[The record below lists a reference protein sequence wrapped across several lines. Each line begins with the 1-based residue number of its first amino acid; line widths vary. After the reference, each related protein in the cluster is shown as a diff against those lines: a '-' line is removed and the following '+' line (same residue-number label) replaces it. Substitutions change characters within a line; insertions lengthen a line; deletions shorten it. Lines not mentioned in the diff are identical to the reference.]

1 MFAPIDDVW
10 NDNHPAIR
18 SFNEYFSGK
27 KSHLRNRQA
36 ADWIRTLGLV
46 PTPELEAIL
55 SAPLI
60 SLMVHPGLSD
70 ISEHECHTRVMGVG
84 SVLLQLLAVQHKLKE
99 PLDLNGDLIEDLL
112 DNSVVPCRSDGDD
125 AFNVMFAALES
136 SPAESGVL
144 VQQMLKFKRDHT
156 VFDEEFQPPTF
167 RRDRPSHIQ
176 PNIAIPVVVGG
187 RNIESVRLGVFG
199 APTSTSHATPQATP
213 ATPAQPNSNSA
224 KRAKPLLQAN
234 RADCEVSNS
243 EIIGRFVKKFGIEIA
258 SGGVSL
264 RARALDEPLR
274 TPSVEEIVSILS
286 IIMDVWNCRSTEA
299 GKSHSWVEHR
309 PPISLKAS
317 NNEMLGQLGLS
328 SRAKSLTEGVADLR
342 RLEVLES
349 EIFAPRRRSRMPF
362 IRVKSLLVTVHPR
375 FNCSTADQS
384 SGLPPESM
392 QLAQRAHE
400 TLWNELI
407 LAEGL
412 FKADEECDEEIYV
425 AYYKCLLIYSGPKD
439 GPEYVGEI

>member
-1 MFAPIDDVW
+1 MIGCPNRDTHTIFDFRDPEFILLASCGAPGGIYCSFATPSYYMIGRIHLPFHMKPDDP
-10 NDNHPAIR
+10 NHQNPTLSSIFDA
-18 SFNEYFSGK
+18 
-27 KSHLRNRQA
+27 A

-112 DNSVVPCRSDGDD
+112 DNSVVPGRSDGDD

-199 APTSTSHATPQATP
+199 APSRQRG
-213 ATPAQPNSNSA
+213 AQGVWLWC
-224 KRAKPLLQAN
+224 KRAQVTPRRKPRPPRPPSQIQTPLSGPSHFCKPIGLLSVQWIRSSHKEQRRRTTVNVAVGKHKWELLLP
-234 RADCEVSNS
+234 ALS
-243 EIIGRFVKKFGIEIA
+243 EIGISFVFRPGISVAEIREAREKPSMNQGR
-258 SGGVSL
+258 
-264 RARALDEPLR
+264 
-274 TPSVEEIVSILS
+274 
-286 IIMDVWNCRSTEA
+286 
-299 GKSHSWVEHR
+299 
-309 PPISLKAS
+309 
-317 NNEMLGQLGLS
+317 
-328 SRAKSLTEGVADLR
+328 
-342 RLEVLES
+342 
-349 EIFAPRRRSRMPF
+349 
-362 IRVKSLLVTVHPR
+362 
-375 FNCSTADQS
+375 
-384 SGLPPESM
+384 
-392 QLAQRAHE
+392 
-400 TLWNELI
+400 
-407 LAEGL
+407 
-412 FKADEECDEEIYV
+412 
-425 AYYKCLLIYSGPKD
+425 
-439 GPEYVGEI
+439 

>member
-1 MFAPIDDVW
+1 MIGCPNRDTHTIFDFRDPEFILLASCGAPGGIYCSFATPSYYMIGRIHLPFHMKPDDP
-10 NDNHPAIR
+10 NHQNPTLSSIFDA
-18 SFNEYFSGK
+18 
-27 KSHLRNRQA
+27 A

-112 DNSVVPCRSDGDD
+112 DNSVVPGRSDGDD

-156 VFDEEFQPPTF
+156 VFDEEFQPRTF

-234 RADCEVSNS
+234 RAYLTQPEVDYSGELLLPALS
-243 EIIGRFVKKFGIEIA
+243 EIGISFVFRPGISVAEIREAREKPSMNQGR
-258 SGGVSL
+258 
-264 RARALDEPLR
+264 
-274 TPSVEEIVSILS
+274 
-286 IIMDVWNCRSTEA
+286 
-299 GKSHSWVEHR
+299 
-309 PPISLKAS
+309 
-317 NNEMLGQLGLS
+317 
-328 SRAKSLTEGVADLR
+328 
-342 RLEVLES
+342 
-349 EIFAPRRRSRMPF
+349 
-362 IRVKSLLVTVHPR
+362 
-375 FNCSTADQS
+375 
-384 SGLPPESM
+384 
-392 QLAQRAHE
+392 
-400 TLWNELI
+400 
-407 LAEGL
+407 
-412 FKADEECDEEIYV
+412 
-425 AYYKCLLIYSGPKD
+425 
-439 GPEYVGEI
+439 